1 MTILNQHH
9 YQQNRDIHSVFHYI
23 LLNKSFFSPK
33 KYLTFES
40 WKFAKK
46 KWILEMEIWKSFYT
60 IISFET
66 STLLFTSTFSFDRF
80 LEEKNEKVNFLFVFV
95 LFASKATVDPMWSKY
110 LDKLLLMYSPPVYET
125 FLSYL

>member
-1 MTILNQHH
+1 
-9 YQQNRDIHSVFHYI
+9 
-23 LLNKSFFSPK
+23 
-33 KYLTFES
+33 
-40 WKFAKK
+40 
-46 KWILEMEIWKSFYT
+46 MEIWKSFYT